1 MVYEDRIDLLVA
13 AAEYVNLVG
22 AAPPEDASPEDGGGH
37 QVAEQ
42 AAQEVA
48 QEVSAQAGAVV
59 VAAAAAAAAQPPIL
73 LDFAEVVAL
82 AASLEVPGDDDDDD
96 ALAPVGVLID
106 NALTPIGAAL
116 AAAAAAADDVPAA
129 LLPDVVGGA
138 NIPVNIPVNIPPV
151 VAALPVVAD
160 DGGHAHIAENN
171 AEGDAAQR
179 PNGAAASP
187 QQEGEHQQERRNP
200 GPAPAPEELMA
211 IAENG
216 HIDSRRRRRRPAA
229 VRAVGVIREIT
240 GGYYRRFRRVEPM
253 AQGAG
258 AAPPPPPRPQ
268 PNFTVMCGLCADS
281 FLSGQVRKCSLHII
295 FFFFFLNILTKT
307 FSSFFQSIT
316 EFEVARIASPE
327 PRLGR
332 LQSPRASPGACRWP
346 CQGMK

>member
-13 AAEYVNLVG
+13 AAEYVNRVG
-22 AAPPEDASPEDGGGH
+22 TAPPEDASPEEGGH

-48 QEVSAQAGAVV
+48 QEVSEQAGAVV

-82 AASLEVPGDDDDDD
+82 AASLEVPDD

-187 QQEGEHQQERRNP
+187 QQEGEQQQQQQEHRGP
-200 GPAPAPEELMA
+200 APAPAPEEMMA

-216 HIDSRRRRRRPAA
+216 HIDSRRRRRRSAA

-240 GGYYRRFRRVEPM
+240 GGYYRRRFRRIEPM

-295 FFFFFLNILTKT
+295 FFFFKT
-307 FSSFFQSIT
+307 F
-316 EFEVARIASPE
+316 
-327 PRLGR
+327 
-332 LQSPRASPGACRWP
+332 
-346 CQGMK
+346 

>member
-1 MVYEDRIDLLVA
+1 MA

-22 AAPPEDASPEDGGGH
+22 AAPPEDASPEDGGH

-48 QEVSAQAGAVV
+48 QEVSEQAGAVV
-59 VAAAAAAAAQPPIL
+59 VAAAAAQPPIL

-82 AASLEVPGDDDDDD
+82 AASLEVPGDDDDD

-160 DGGHAHIAENN
+160 DGGHAHIAENI
-171 AEGDAAQR
+171 AEGNAAQQQ
-179 PNGAAASP
+179 NGAAASP
-187 QQEGEHQQERRNP
+187 QQEGEHQQQQQERRNP

-216 HIDSRRRRRRPAA
+216 HIDSRRRRRRSAA

-240 GGYYRRFRRVEPM
+240 GGYYRRRFRRVEPM

-281 FLSGQVRKCSLHII
+281 FLSGQVRKCSLHIFF

-307 FSSFFQSIT
+307 FSSSFS
-316 EFEVARIASPE
+316 RSPSS
-327 PRLGR
+327 RLPESRHPNRGLGGCSR
-332 LQSPRASPGACRWP
+332 PERVLEHANGPAKG
-346 CQGMK
+346 